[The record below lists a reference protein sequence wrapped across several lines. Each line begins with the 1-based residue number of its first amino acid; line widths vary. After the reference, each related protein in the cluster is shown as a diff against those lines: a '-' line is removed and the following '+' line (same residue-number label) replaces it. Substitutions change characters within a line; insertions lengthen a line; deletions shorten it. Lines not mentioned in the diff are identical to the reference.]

1 MGNQQ
6 AETAKTEG
14 TIPSV
19 FYFRQ
24 ALKLAPF
31 LSALPSNNETPS
43 KNEPLHGSVGVYL
56 FEAKARLHATQ

>member
-1 MGNQQ
+1 MENQQ

-14 TIPSV
+14 IVPSV

-24 ALKLAPF
+24 GLRLASLP
-31 LSALPSNNETPS
+31 SALPGNNETPS

-56 FEAKARLHATQ
+56 FEAKAKLQATQ